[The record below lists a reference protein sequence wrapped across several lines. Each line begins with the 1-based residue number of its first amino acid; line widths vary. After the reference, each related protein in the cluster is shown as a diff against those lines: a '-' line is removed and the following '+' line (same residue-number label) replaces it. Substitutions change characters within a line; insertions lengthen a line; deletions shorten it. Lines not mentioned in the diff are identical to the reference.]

1 MLNINLSQ
9 VTADTKLT
17 LTNALGQTI
26 QTQDKLKQGVNK
38 IEVSQLAEG
47 LYLITVN
54 EGKAVLTTQR
64 IVISQ

>member
-1 MLNINLSQ
+1 
-9 VTADTKLT
+9 
-17 LTNALGQTI
+17 
-26 QTQDKLKQGVNK
+26 
-38 IEVSQLAEG
+38 VSQLAEG